1 MQPTANPL
9 NLTNVFRPDEP
20 RAELT
25 REEAL
30 STAPDPV
37 DDLFA
42 VPRID

>member
-1 MQPTANPL
+1 MP
-9 NLTNVFRPDEP
+9 
-20 RAELT
+20 

-30 STAPDPV
+30 SQAPEPA